1 MYACKYALNMLLDA
15 SVKDMEAAAIGWV
28 ADVSKVP
35 FIALKI
41 VTDIVDGDRLGCCAV
56 SFYSCIYINLCMHVR
71 IYYLCMYVQYVCMY
85 VCMYVYVCTSFLHGC
100 M

>member
-1 MYACKYALNMLLDA
+1 MLLDA
-15 SVKDMEAAAIGWV
+15 PVKDMEAAAIGWV

-56 SFYSCIYINLCMHVR
+56 SFYSYFYINLCMHVR
-71 IYYLCMYVQYVCMY
+71 IYYLCMYV
-85 VCMYVYVCTSFLHGC
+85 CTSFLHGC

>member
-1 MYACKYALNMLLDA
+1 MLLDA

-35 FIALKI
+35 FIAFKI

-71 IYYLCMYVQYVCMY
+71 MY
-85 VCMYVYVCTSFLHGC
+85 VCMYIISAWMYVGMHISIVTLLKLL
-100 M
+100 

>member
-1 MYACKYALNMLLDA
+1 
-15 SVKDMEAAAIGWV
+15 MEAAAIGWV

-85 VCMYVYVCTSFLHGC
+85 IISAWMYVGMHKSIVTLL
-100 M
+100 

>member
-1 MYACKYALNMLLDA
+1 MLLDA

-56 SFYSCIYINLCMHVR
+56 SFYSYFYINLCMHVR
-71 IYYLCMYVQYVCMY
+71 MY
-85 VCMYVYVCTSFLHGC
+85 VCTVCMYVCTSFLHGC